1 MLRAFPGWHQ
11 GSPLAVSFGD
21 LTSCVLLT
29 HTEMPITFHSSVNP
43 CLIPPV
49 AVLPRP
55 SENLGLSSQRAG
67 ILFEPRPISW
77 PL

>member
-11 GSPLAVSFGD
+11 GSPLALSFGGP
-21 LTSCVLLT
+21 TRCALLT
-29 HTEMPITFHSSVNP
+29 HTEMPITSHSSVSP

-49 AVLPRP
+49 ALLPRP
-55 SENLGLSSQRAG
+55 SESLGLSSQCAG